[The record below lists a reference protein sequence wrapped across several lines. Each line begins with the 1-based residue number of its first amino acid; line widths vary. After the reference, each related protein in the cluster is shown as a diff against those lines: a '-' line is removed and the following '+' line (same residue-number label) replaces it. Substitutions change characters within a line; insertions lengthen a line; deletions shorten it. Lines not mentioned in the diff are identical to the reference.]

1 MPFNLSLGDITNI
14 KCDAIV
20 NSLGVDASKYGKLCK
35 NIVKKANSNELKLRL
50 DIEKNG
56 KIGSMF
62 LTPGYELKAQKI
74 IHVVSPFRK
83 DDNETCDNL
92 KKVYDDVIG
101 FAIENSFKKIALP
114 FLASGANGYSDE
126 EVYKAAMAS
135 IGEILDKEDELKK
148 DIIDITLVM
157 YLKPRNKEIHA
168 EYDYAYFRNENK
180 FLNSNETLD
189 FITMSS
195 MVKKED
201 GLIPSYPYTFP
212 FDYIEDYVNQKRNG
226 KYKELNHRGFDHRRR
241 GRLRTYEN
249 IPRDDIY
256 LLIYLLDMNITE
268 AIQFMTICGISMSPL
283 RKIDVF
289 FKNYL
294 LGEYGKIDNLVAL
307 NNLAYD
313 KGMEDKYTFI
323 KGTEV

>member
-180 FLNSNETLD
+180 CPGNLRRSLGSRWPTRLAVARERLPGSFLPRFGRSCTACSATLC
-189 FITMSS
+189 
-195 MVKKED
+195 
-201 GLIPSYPYTFP
+201 
-212 FDYIEDYVNQKRNG
+212 
-226 KYKELNHRGFDHRRR
+226 
-241 GRLRTYEN
+241 RLRPV
-249 IPRDDIY
+249 IAAPWPV
-256 LLIYLLDMNITE
+256 
-268 AIQFMTICGISMSPL
+268 GVSMPGS
-283 RKIDVF
+283 
-289 FKNYL
+289 
-294 LGEYGKIDNLVAL
+294 AS
-307 NNLAYD
+307 
-313 KGMEDKYTFI
+313 
-323 KGTEV
+323 GTERRTMPAASTPWCT